1 MGTEFKIADADWD
14 KYNYSLGDT
23 VFDGSDDMWNYN
35 NSNNTV
41 MGEDFTGI
49 VTLTL
54 GDASTDPVNVK
65 FSSEESGVDNIAAD
79 NAPAEYFNLQGVRV
93 ANPENGL
100 YIVRQGGKVS
110 KQLVK

>member
-1 MGTEFKIADADWD
+1 M
-14 KYNYSLGDT
+14 L
-23 VFDGSDDMWNYN
+23 
-35 NSNNTV
+35 
-41 MGEDFTGI
+41 
-49 VTLTL
+49 
-54 GDASTDPVNVK
+54 K

>member
-1 MGTEFKIADADWD
+1 
-14 KYNYSLGDT
+14 
-23 VFDGSDDMWNYN
+23 
-35 NSNNTV
+35 

-93 ANPENGL
+93 ANPEAGQL
-100 YIVRQGGKVS
+100 VIKRQGSTVTKMIAR
-110 KQLVK
+110 